1 MMLVSPSCCP
11 SLEGQLAIPLREQT
25 TLAKWLVIPRK
36 RESSG
41 LIKNAFL
48 NDWIPACAGMTDYWG
63 LRLIILS
70 AALLLTACGNK
81 ELPTYEEQGYV
92 FGTLVE
98 VSIYGEDEPKA
109 RKAVATVMQEFQ
121 RLHDLLHAWK
131 PSALSDLN
139 TAIAKGESREVTPE
153 IAAMLKDAAQLSAQ
167 SDGLFNPAIGGLV
180 RLWGFHADEFKA
192 VLPDE
197 KQLAALVAAKPQ
209 MSDLVFSSTPNPSQ
223 PPLVRGG
230 DGSSPLTR
238 GAGGVEVSSR
248 NPTVLLDLGGYAKGY
263 ALDRAA
269 ELLKQQGIHN
279 ALINIGGNVLALGQ
293 HGDRAWRIAI
303 QHPRK
308 PGPIATLELHDGEA
322 IGTSGDYQRYFEV
335 GGKRY
340 CHLIDP
346 RSGQPTQGV
355 QAVTILTHGPRA
367 GTLSDAPSKPLFIS
381 GRAGWRDAARKM
393 NLAEAMLIDGDGVVH
408 LTEAMQKRL
417 EFADQATVRKV
428 EP

>member
-1 MMLVSPSCCP
+1 
-11 SLEGQLAIPLREQT
+11 
-25 TLAKWLVIPRK
+25 
-36 RESSG
+36 
-41 LIKNAFL
+41 
-48 NDWIPACAGMTDYWG
+48 MTVYWG
-63 LRLIILS
+63 VRLVMLS
-70 AALLLTACGNK
+70 TALLLTACGNK

-98 VSIYGEDEPKA
+98 VSVYGEEDAKA
-109 RKAVATVMQEFQ
+109 RKAVTSVMQEFQ

-139 TAIAKGESREVTPE
+139 AAIAKGESREVTPE
-153 IAAMLKDAAQLSAQ
+153 VAAMLKDAAQLSAQ

-192 VLPDE
+192 ALPDE
-197 KQLAALVAAKPQ
+197 KQLAALVAAHPQ
-209 MSDLVFSSTPNPSQ
+209 MSDLVFSPAPDGKGE
-223 PPLVRGG
+223 LVR
-230 DGSSPLTR
+230 SSNK
-238 GAGGVEVSSR
+238 A
-248 NPTVLLDLGGYAKGY
+248 VLLDLGGYAKGY

-269 ELLKQQGIHN
+269 ELLKQQGVHN

-322 IGTSGDYQRYFEV
+322 IGTSGDYQRFFEF

-346 RSGQPTQGV
+346 RNGQPMQGV
-355 QAVTILTHGPRA
+355 QAVTILITPLAIRLGEQTTLTKSLVMTHGPRA
-367 GTLSDAPSKPLFIS
+367 GTLSDGPSKPLFIAGS
-381 GRAGWRDAARKM
+381 AGWRAAAKKM
-393 NLAEAMLIDGDGVVH
+393 NLPEALLIDGDGVVH
-408 LTEAMQKRL
+408 LTAAMQKRL
-417 EFADQATVRKV
+417 EFTDQATVMKV